1 MRENFKQG
9 VFMAESK
16 KKASDN
22 IEDDESS
29 FLYEEEFEDEEEI
42 FLDDDPYLDE
52 SLMSG
57 DKKAI
62 ERVVN
67 VYNGLNCICGDYHR
81 GYNSAFFKYL
91 IRIMPLIILA
101 GFYAYGILC
110 AVRGEFD
117 FKVAIIMV
125 ACTAFVIVFFRMLR
139 EEKITVW
146 WWREGDR
153 TVSVYKIEKGSNKG
167 DIVVYVNREYMWR
180 YDRKQ
185 DQWKIN
191 DLDLMGSR
199 LLFEEFKG
207 RLASKSLRNGDVKI
221 SAYGRRQKCESAN
234 LVLKGDIPLYIENI
248 KIDTAPGNHGVFQ
261 QRFIF
266 KEVNSGVSVAL
277 PESFKEFC
285 EENVIKPLEEG
296 EHLYYI

>member
-1 MRENFKQG
+1 
-9 VFMAESK
+9 MAESK
-16 KKASDN
+16 KKATEN
-22 IEDDESS
+22 IEDEESS
-29 FLYEEEFEDEEEI
+29 FLYEEEAEEEEEI
-42 FLDDDPYLDE
+42 FLDDDPRLDE
-52 SLMSG
+52 SLMKG
-57 DKKAI
+57 DKKAVK
-62 ERVVN
+62 RVVN
-67 VYNGLNCICGDYHR
+67 VYNSLNCVYGDYHR
-81 GYNSAFFKYL
+81 GYNSAFFKCVM
-91 IRIMPLIILA
+91 RIIPLIVLA

-110 AVRGEFD
+110 VVRGDFD
-117 FKVAIIMV
+117 YKVAIIMD
-125 ACTAFVIVFFRMLR
+125 ACTVFVIVFFRMLR
-139 EEKITVW
+139 EEKIVVW

-153 TVSVYKIEKGSNKG
+153 TVSVYKIEKGSKKG

-199 LLFEEFKG
+199 LLFEGFKG
-207 RLASKSLRNGDVKI
+207 RLESKNLRNGDVKI

-234 LVLKGDIPLYIENI
+234 LVLKGDTPQYIENI
-248 KIDTAPGNHGVFQ
+248 EVDTSPGDHGVFH

-266 KEVNSGVSVAL
+266 REVNNGVSVAL

-285 EENVIKPLEEG
+285 EENVIKPLEES